1 MTMSSSSGRCCST
14 SQEEFITWRH
24 LLSKGK
30 KLFERLANIIR
41 ETKEYC
47 FMGFSSWLHHL
58 SLSFLIV
65 SELSLLQVILSLLH
79 LSFTKHFYD
88 LTLLNPDIS
97 NKKQMPFYKHTM
109 FPVKFLTPTCKKPTA
124 YQTHSH
130 LVLKKQKNTALQH
143 PCLLLQSSSP
153 LGLPHPAFRSFPNV
167 LWCGGQINLSKKAP
181 RETNL

>member
-30 KLFERLANIIR
+30 KLFERLANIIS

-47 FMGFSSWLHHL
+47 FMGFASSLRCL
-58 SLSFLIV
+58 SLSFLLV
-65 SELSLLQVILSLLH
+65 FELLLLQVILSLLQ
-79 LSFTKHFYD
+79 LSFTKHFYN
-88 LTLLNPDIS
+88 LTLLSPDIS
-97 NKKQMPFYKHTM
+97 NKKQMPFWKHTT
-109 FPVKFLTPTCKKPTA
+109 FPVKFLTPTCKRPTA
-124 YQTHSH
+124 CQIYSH
-130 LVLKKQKNTALQH
+130 LVLRKQNNTVPQH
-143 PCLLLQSSSP
+143 PCLLLQSSSS

-167 LWCGGQINLSKKAP
+167 LWCRVQINLSMKAH